1 MSGPSPF
8 DHRPDPELG
17 AWLREVLDQG
27 ADSAFLD
34 RVLAAAGRVEA
45 GAPPAWQ
52 VLGGWARHG
61 VAAVLVGLAAATI
74 WWASASTRNEAD
86 ASLEEVFLA
95 SAEAVAPPFLTA
107 TTAPASFDQVL
118 AASFEPQP

>member
-27 ADSAFLD
+27 AESAFLD
-34 RVLAAAGRVEA
+34 RVLAAAGQVEA

-74 WWASASTRNEAD
+74 WWASASSRNEVD
-86 ASLEEVFLA
+86 TSLEEVFLA
-95 SAEAVAPPFLTA
+95 SGEAVAPPFLTA

-118 AASFEPQP
+118 ASSLEPQP

>member
-17 AWLREVLDQG
+17 AWLREALDQG
-27 ADSAFLD
+27 GEQAFLD

-45 GAPPAWQ
+45 GVPAAWQ

-74 WWASASTRNEAD
+74 WLSSASTRNEAEP
-86 ASLEEVFLA
+86 SLEEVFLA

-118 AASFEPQP
+118 ASSLEP

>member
-1 MSGPSPF
+1 MTGPSPF
-8 DHRPDPELG
+8 DHRPDSELG
-17 AWLREVLDQG
+17 VLLRQVLDPG
-27 ADSAFLD
+27 GDDAFLD

-45 GAPPAWQ
+45 GVPAAWQ

-74 WWASASTRNEAD
+74 WWASASKRSEAEP
-86 ASLEEVFLA
+86 SLEELFLA
-95 SAEAVAPPFLTA
+95 SAETVAPPFLTS

-118 AASFEPQP
+118 ASSLEP

>member
-17 AWLREVLDQG
+17 ALLRQVLDPG
-27 ADSAFLD
+27 GEDAFLG
-34 RVLAAAGRVEA
+34 RVLSAAGRVQA
-45 GAPPAWQ
+45 GVPAAWQ

-74 WWASASTRNEAD
+74 WWASASTRNEAEP
-86 ASLEEVFLA
+86 SLEEVFLA
-95 SAEAVAPPFLTA
+95 SAEPVAPPFLTA

-118 AASFEPQP
+118 ASSLEP

>member
-17 AWLREVLDQG
+17 ALLREVLDQG
-27 ADSAFLD
+27 GDQTFLD

-45 GAPPAWQ
+45 GAPAAWQ

-74 WWASASTRNEAD
+74 WWASASKRNEAEP
-86 ASLEEVFLA
+86 SLEEVFLA
-95 SAEAVAPPFLTA
+95 SAEPAAPPFLTA

-118 AASFEPQP
+118 ASSLEP

>member
-17 AWLREVLDQG
+17 ALLRQVLDAG
-27 ADSAFLD
+27 GDDAFLD
-34 RVLAAAGRVEA
+34 RVLAAAGRIEA
-45 GAPPAWQ
+45 EAPAPWQ
-52 VLGGWARHG
+52 VLGVWARHG

-74 WWASASTRNEAD
+74 WWASASKRSEAEP
-86 ASLEEVFLA
+86 SLEEALLA
-95 SAEAVAPPFLTA
+95 SAETVAPPFLTA

-118 AASFEPQP
+118 ASSLEP